1 MADSKTVI
9 ERLSEYIKAKKIS
22 RSRLEKEAGLAN
34 GYLRNSKGG
43 LGAQKLSDIL
53 KVYPDLNPKWL
64 LTGEG
69 EMFASLANEA
79 VTDSSMQKSYL
90 IIPSLPEHG
99 QAILINEQGEERY
112 IIGQKVTAND
122 IEEVNKLKQELLDV
136 YRQNQKLNL
145 VIENLRQQIETLKL
159 K

>member
-1 MADSKTVI
+1 MAESKTVI
-9 ERLSEYIKAKKIS
+9 ERLSEYIKAKQIS

-69 EMFASLANEA
+69 EMLDSMTNEK
-79 VTDSSMQKSYL
+79 VTDSSKHKTYL
-90 IIPSLPEHG
+90 IIPTLPEYG

-112 IIGQKVTAND
+112 IIGQKVTANEM
-122 IEEVNKLKQELLDV
+122 EEINNLKQELLDL

-145 VIENLRQQIETLKL
+145 TIENLKKQIETLKL
-159 K
+159 E

>member
-1 MADSKTVI
+1 MAESKTVI
-9 ERLSEYIKAKKIS
+9 ERLSEYIKAKQIS

-69 EMFASLANEA
+69 EMLDSMTNET
-79 VTDSSMQKSYL
+79 VTDSSKHKTYL
-90 IIPSLPEHG
+90 IIPTLPEYG

-112 IIGQKVTAND
+112 IIGQKVTANEM
-122 IEEVNKLKQELLDV
+122 EEINNLKQELLDL

-145 VIENLRQQIETLKL
+145 TIENLKKQIETLKL
-159 K
+159 E